1 MTAKDVTA
9 TYEADHGFY
18 MDNSNVWFINLD
30 SGDDMVFKAL
40 TMIFNSTVFSVLAKS
55 GAIALRGGYYKF
67 NKQYLNPVPLPNEK
81 LVPGNLKI
89 RELAD
94 YYEELTG
101 LQEKYEK
108 AEQHNKIYFKSI
120 MEHKWEKVDR
130 ICNEFYGLDV
140 NDWTEIEKVGRVVDR
155 VTGKEG

>member
-108 AEQHNKIYFKSI
+108 AE
-120 MEHKWEKVDR
+120 
-130 ICNEFYGLDV
+130 
-140 NDWTEIEKVGRVVDR
+140 
-155 VTGKEG
+155 